1 MANKPI
7 LSFKDGALSVA
18 VFEWKK
24 EGQKPSYTFNV
35 QRSFKKDKDKDEW
48 TTETLNCFPEECVRL
63 STMLY
68 GAYLDT
74 LKHKAGKDTSTAAP
88 SETPVKTDDEIPF

>member
-74 LKHKAGKDTSTAAP
+74 LKHKAVKDADNKPQTDAS
-88 SETPVKTDDEIPF
+88 VKVDDDVPF

>member
-7 LSFKDGALSVA
+7 LSLKDGALSVA

-24 EGQKPSYTFNV
+24 EGQKPSYTFSV

-74 LKHKAGKDTSTAAP
+74 LKHKAVKEPAQVAS
-88 SETPVKTDDEIPF
+88 SETSVKTDDEIPF

>member
-24 EGQKPSYTFNV
+24 EGEKPSYTFNI
-35 QRSFKKDKDKDEW
+35 QRSFMKNKDADEW
-48 TTETLNCFPEECVRL
+48 TTETINCFPEECVRL

-74 LKHKAGKDTSTAAP
+74 LKYKAGGKTEDKPAAQ
-88 SETPVKTDDEIPF
+88 PVNDEAPF